1 MRCVW
6 ACSQAP
12 PACGG
17 AKRPRGGSTRAC
29 GGISERL
36 TGAGRGRAQAAKN
49 PLTIARSD
57 AAYYLWKLAAIGD
70 RQRVEIGKAGC
81 LSRLIDLLING
92 PAEGRYAALGVLATM
107 VHLDDLR
114 EIVAGQHTGARNI
127 AAIADLMLGGQ
138 HFRSQTLAAQVL
150 VDLAAFPEC
159 VVKILAVIPQLTEAC
174 RRKEPVWA
182 GAYQTATCAAT
193 TLYILG
199 SVEELPETASRRAQ
213 NVNVRAQII
222 RAGALE
228 PLCGMLGWGSAPVAD
243 AAVAALSCVVV
254 EPGAAEA
261 MVGLGAVPHLVR
273 LLESPLDRSR
283 AKAAKCLMC
292 LAYSDAMLAEI
303 IAAGAVP
310 PLCAMLRPQVPVD
323 PGKKKKKKKKKDAL
337 PPMLQEGVLY
347 ACGALRHVTFSAP
360 ARRPVVDA
368 GVLPVFVEHLKSKDL
383 DIFQHVTGILYNLS
397 LEKSLRPFLEMFKTP
412 GYLTNSL
419 HERLLLAD
427 EGEEGGEGGGEGQGE
442 GYRLGEAR
450 GETEG
455 ERGAPT
461 PRGGA

>member
-1 MRCVW
+1 V
-6 ACSQAP
+6 
-12 PACGG
+12 GG
-17 AKRPRGGSTRAC
+17 
-29 GGISERL
+29 
-36 TGAGRGRAQAAKN
+36 GRAQAAKN
-49 PLTIARSD
+49 PLTISRSD
-57 AAYYLWKLAAIGD
+57 AAYYLWKLSAIGD

-127 AAIADLMLGGQ
+127 AAIADLMLGEQ

-159 VVKILAVIPQLTEAC
+159 VVKIMAVIPQLTEAC

-182 GAYQTATCAAT
+182 GAFQTATCAAT

-199 SVEELPETASRRAQ
+199 SLDELPETASRRAQ
-213 NVNVRAQII
+213 TVNVRAQIV
-222 RAGALE
+222 RTGALE

-273 LLESPLDRSR
+273 LLDSPLDRSR

-292 LAYSDAMLAEI
+292 LAYSEAMSAEI
-303 IAAGAVP
+303 FAAGAVP

-323 PGKKKKKKKKKDAL
+323 PGKKKKKKKKGAL
-337 PPMLQEGVLY
+337 PPMLHEGVVY

-419 HERLLLAD
+419 HERLLLAG
-427 EGEEGGEGGGEGQGE
+427 EGEERGLAGGEGEGGGGGH
-442 GYRLGEAR
+442 GEALS
-450 GETEG
+450 GADG
-455 ERGAPT
+455 ERG
-461 PRGGA
+461 GA